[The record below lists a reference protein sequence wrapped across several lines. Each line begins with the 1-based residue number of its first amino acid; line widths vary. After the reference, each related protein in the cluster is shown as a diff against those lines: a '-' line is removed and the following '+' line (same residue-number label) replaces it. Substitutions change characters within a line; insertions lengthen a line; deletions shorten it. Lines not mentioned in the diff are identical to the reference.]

1 MTIIGAKGAPL
12 FRYAQ
17 SDFLFKGMDDIPP
30 LLTRTLLF
38 LENRDLDRPAFSWQ
52 NPVIEWDRLL
62 KASFFFIGSKLHLRV
77 PLQGGST
84 LAVQLEKF
92 RHSPNGRTDTPA
104 EKLRQLIGASLKAY
118 RAGKNTRAWRE
129 RIIVDYLN
137 TVPLAAAPG
146 YGEIHG
152 LGEGLYAWF
161 GVQLSVGVTG

>member
-1 MTIIGAKGAPL
+1 M
-12 FRYAQ
+12 
-17 SDFLFKGMDDIPP
+17 
-30 LLTRTLLF
+30 
-38 LENRDLDRPAFSWQ
+38 
-52 NPVIEWDRLL
+52 
-62 KASFFFIGSKLHLRV
+62 KASFLYVGSKLHL
-77 PLQGGST
+77 PIPIQGGST

-104 EKLRQLIGASLKAY
+104 EKLRQVIGASLKAY

-152 LGEGLYAWF
+152 VGEGLYAWF
-161 GVQLSVGVTG
+161 GTPLATAVADSQQSCSENSRATPSRGAKSALHDGVGDSRSTL